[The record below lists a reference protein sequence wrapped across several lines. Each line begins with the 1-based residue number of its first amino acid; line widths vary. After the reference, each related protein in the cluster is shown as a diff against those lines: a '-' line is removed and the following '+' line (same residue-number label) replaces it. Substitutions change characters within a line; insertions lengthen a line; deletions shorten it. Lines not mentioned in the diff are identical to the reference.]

1 MKRQIHKFTAREVA
15 SLERAGWHSDG
26 GGLYCRIGRDGRK
39 AWVFVYHSN
48 GRRREVGL
56 GAASGAWA
64 VSLSAA
70 REDAT
75 KLRAIVKDGRCP
87 LDEKRAAQAAAIA
100 AEAAAAAAAVPKRTF
115 GEEADALLVA
125 KRPKWKSAVHARAW
139 ELGLRVKA
147 EVIRSLPV
155 DAVGVNE
162 VLSVLEPVFTATPE
176 TGRRLR
182 FMLGAVL
189 DAAAARGH
197 RTGLNPAR
205 WKGNLEAV
213 LSAPAAHQRKHH
225 AALPYKDMPAFM
237 AQLREQEGIAAKAL
251 EFTILSAARSGET
264 RQATWAQIDLQ
275 NGIWTVPAIAMK
287 SNKEHRV
294 PLSGRALEI
303 LRELA
308 AVRVSDYV
316 FPSYGGRALSTNA
329 MLSVLERMKRSEI
342 TVHGFRSSF
351 RDFAGEVS
359 NSPHEVCEMALAH
372 TIRNKAEAAYR
383 RGDMLEKR
391 RALMEQWA
399 TWCEPRP
406 ADNVVPLRGT
416 TSVA

>member
-100 AEAAAAAAAVPKRTF
+100 AEAAAAAAAAPKRTF
-115 GEEADALLVA
+115 AEEADALLTVM
-125 KRPKWKSAVHARAW
+125 RPKWKSAVHARAW
-139 ELGLRVKA
+139 EIGLRVKA
-147 EVIRSLPV
+147 EAIRSLPV
-155 DAVGVNE
+155 DAIGVNE
-162 VLSVLEPVFTATPE
+162 VLSVLVPVWTAAPE

-182 FMLGAVL
+182 FMLEAVL

-205 WKGNLEAV
+205 WKGNLKA
-213 LSAPAAHQRKHH
+213 LLPARAAHQRKHH
-225 AALPYKDMPAFM
+225 AALPHKDMPGFM
-237 AQLREQEGIAAKAL
+237 AELRGHGGIAARAL
-251 EFTILSAARSGET
+251 EFTILCAARTGET

-275 NGIWTVPAIAMK
+275 SGIWTVPAVAMK
-287 SNKEHRV
+287 SSREHRV

-308 AVRVSDYV
+308 AVRVSNYV

-329 MLSVLERMKRSEI
+329 MLSVLERMKRSGI

-359 NSPHEVCEMALAH
+359 NAPHEVCEMALAH
-372 TIRNKAEAAYR
+372 AIGNAAEASYR
-383 RGDMLEKR
+383 RGDLFEKR

-406 ADNVVPLRGT
+406 ADNVVPLHAAAT
-416 TSVA
+416 A

>member
-26 GGLYCRIGRDGRK
+26 GGLYCRIASDGRK
-39 AWVFVYHSN
+39 SWVFVYFSN

-70 REDAT
+70 REDAA
-75 KLRAIVKDGRCP
+75 KLRAVVKDGRCP
-87 LDEKRAAQAAAIA
+87 LDEKRAQQAAAQAAA
-100 AEAAAAAAAVPKRTF
+100 PKRTF
-115 GEEADALLVA
+115 AEEADALLTVM
-125 KRPKWKSAVHARAW
+125 RPKWKSAVHARQW

-147 EVIRSLPV
+147 EAIRSLPV
-155 DAVGVNE
+155 DAIGVNE
-162 VLSVLEPVFTATPE
+162 VLSVLVPVWTAAPE

-182 FMLGAVL
+182 FMLEAVL

-205 WKGNLEAV
+205 WKGNLKA
-213 LSAPAAHQRKHH
+213 LLPARAAHQRKHH
-225 AALPYKDMPAFM
+225 AALPYKDMPGFM
-237 AQLREQEGIAAKAL
+237 AELRGQGGIAARAL
-251 EFTILSAARSGET
+251 EFTILTAARTGET

-275 NGIWTVPAIAMK
+275 NGVWVVPALAMK

-303 LRELA
+303 LRELE
-308 AVRVSDYV
+308 AVRVSHLV
-316 FPSYGGRALSTNA
+316 FPSYGGRALSMNA

-342 TVHGFRSSF
+342 TVHGFRSTF

-359 NSPHEVCEMALAH
+359 NAPHEVCEMALAH
-372 TIRNKAEAAYR
+372 AIGNAAEAAYR
-383 RGDMLEKR
+383 RGDLFEKR
-391 RALMEQWA
+391 RALMEHWA
-399 TWCEPRP
+399 TWCEPKAEGSNVIAFQAP
-406 ADNVVPLRGT
+406 A
-416 TSVA
+416 SA